1 MRKVINQSWPRT
13 GIELAEKNIEI
24 VIMSL
29 FHVFNMLRG
38 TEKKN
43 VKKTPV
49 KILEVKTL
57 RRSILGNDSWYIA
70 EEKISEFESDNGNY
84 LK

>member
-1 MRKVINQSWPRT
+1 MRKAINQSWPRT
-13 GIELAEKNIEI
+13 GIELAEKSIAI

-29 FHVFNMLRG
+29 FQVF
-38 TEKKN
+38 KKN

-49 KILEVKTL
+49 KILEMKTL

-70 EEKISEFESDNGNY
+70 EEKISEFESDNGND